1 MDSIY
6 NQIKEERK
14 RQDEKWGEQN
24 HSPEYWLVILMEEVG
39 EASHEVCGKSKDYGA
54 YQKEMVQVASVAVA
68 ALESFD
74 RQRQADTPQADSD
87 HLTYPDRTIEKWPK
101 WKRDLIREADSEDV
115 HIHSPIH
122 TGPREIVC
130 SECGEPCAA
139 TIGEDVRRCQN
150 VVGQEPLPQGGT
162 RAILCGHP
170 LETRECPDYSGDMI
184 CTHYQNGCNEDCNG
198 TGTIAWCPWCQGK
211 WGR

>member
-101 WKRDLIREADSEDV
+101 WKRDLIREADL
-115 HIHSPIH
+115 
-122 TGPREIVC
+122 
-130 SECGEPCAA
+130 
-139 TIGEDVRRCQN
+139 EDVRRCQN

-198 TGTIAWCPWCQGK
+198 TGTIDWCPRCQGK
-211 WGR
+211 PE